1 MGGDESD
8 DAGVFDNVYE
18 RAKQTDKKVVFRI
31 NEAHYL
37 MNDVVPGGAIRN
49 TWTPGG
55 RKVYYERQVVY
66 DIQMALFQ
74 HITRTKGVLGG
85 KAHLRGCRISVAD
98 VVEHLK
104 AGEDVAEIAETLQ
117 VAPVQVTA
125 AQEYWEAYPE
135 EIEAQLQSRDEL
147 YDELLDS
154 SRAPPT

>member
-1 MGGDESD
+1 
-8 DAGVFDNVYE
+8 
-18 RAKQTDKKVVFRI
+18 
-31 NEAHYL
+31 
-37 MNDVVPGGAIRN
+37 
-49 TWTPGG
+49 
-55 RKVYYERQVVY
+55 
-66 DIQMALFQ
+66 MALSQ
-74 HITRTKGVLGG
+74 HITRAEGVLGG